1 MFYKFK
7 HIQSIIFAFNNNY
20 SLNKIKKYSM
30 KTKQFFII
38 NILAIVTLITLSVSC
53 VSKKQMLYLQ
63 DIAAYNNNEVAHN
76 NHKLQVDD
84 ILKIS
89 VGALM
94 PEAAMPYNNV
104 TPGSVVAN
112 NIDVMKLDGY
122 LVSKNYTINFPVLG
136 ELSVKEKTTQDLE
149 NDIKKLLVDGG
160 YLLNPNVNVRLL
172 NAKVTILGEVKMPG
186 TFSFT
191 ENNISLL
198 QALGLAGDLTI
209 NGSREDVVVLRRV
222 DGVQTT
228 ARINLTSANFLS
240 GQYQMVKPNDVL
252 IVNPNS
258 AKLKTAGYV
267 GNISAILGITSVILT
282 SILLFT
288 R

>member
-1 MFYKFK
+1 MKSINYIKFT
-7 HIQSIIFAFNNNY
+7 FLPF
-20 SLNKIKKYSM
+20 
-30 KTKQFFII
+30 
-38 NILAIVTLITLSVSC
+38 LALTLLQSC
-53 VSKKQMLYLQ
+53 VSKKEMLYLQ
-63 DIAAYNNNEVAHN
+63 DVASFNNTEVTYNH
-76 NHKLQVDD
+76 HTIQVDD

-94 PEAAMPYNNV
+94 PEAAIPYNNV
-104 TPGSVVAN
+104 TGGSVVAN
-112 NIDVMKLDGY
+112 SIDVMRLDGY
-122 LVSKNYTINFPVLG
+122 LVSQNSTINFPVLG
-136 ELSVKEKTTQDLE
+136 ELSVKDKTTQELE

-160 YLLNPNVNVRLL
+160 YLINPNVTVRLL
-172 NAKVTILGEVKMPG
+172 NAKVTILGEVGRPG

-222 DGVQTT
+222 DGLQTT

-240 GQYQMVKPNDVL
+240 GAYQMIKPNDV
-252 IVNPNS
+252 IVVNPNS

-267 GNISAILGITSVILT
+267 GNISAILGITSIILT
-282 SILLFT
+282 TILLFT

>member
-1 MFYKFK
+1 MNFQYFVK
-7 HIQSIIFAFNNNY
+7 HSFLIFSIF
-20 SLNKIKKYSM
+20 
-30 KTKQFFII
+30 
-38 NILAIVTLITLSVSC
+38 TLFQSC
-53 VSKKQMLYLQ
+53 VSKKEMLYLQ
-63 DIAAYNNNEVAHN
+63 DIASYNNTEVTYN
-76 NHKLQVDD
+76 NHTLQVDD

-94 PEAAMPYNNV
+94 PEAALPYNNI
-104 TPGSVVAN
+104 TGGNVVAN

-122 LVSKNYTINFPVLG
+122 LVSQTMTINFPVLG
-136 ELSVKEKTTQDLE
+136 ELSVKDKTTQDLE

-160 YLLNPNVNVRLL
+160 YLINPNVTVRLI

-209 NGSREDVVVLRRV
+209 NGSREDVVVLRYV

-228 ARINLTSANFLS
+228 ERINLTSANFLS
-240 GQYQMVKPNDVL
+240 GPYQMVKPNDVL

-267 GNISAILGITSVILT
+267 GNISAILGITSIILT

>member
-1 MFYKFK
+1 MKKTFLSKTIYLPVLVFL
-7 HIQSIIFAFNNNY
+7 
-20 SLNKIKKYSM
+20 LN
-30 KTKQFFII
+30 Q
-38 NILAIVTLITLSVSC
+38 SC
-53 VSKKQMLYLQ
+53 VSKKEMLYLQ
-63 DIAAYNNNEVAHN
+63 DIESFNNTKVTYNNHTI
-76 NHKLQVDD
+76 QVDD

-94 PEAAMPYNNV
+94 PEAALPYNNV
-104 TPGSVVAN
+104 TAGNMVAN

-122 LVSKNYTINFPVLG
+122 LVSQNSTINFPVLG
-136 ELSVKEKTTQDLE
+136 ELSVKEKTTKDLE

-160 YLLNPNVNVRLL
+160 YLTNPNVTVRLL

-222 DGVQTT
+222 DGLQTT
-228 ARINLTSANFLS
+228 AHINLTSANFLS
-240 GQYQMVKPNDVL
+240 GPYQMVKPNDV
-252 IVNPNS
+252 IVVNPNS

-267 GNISAILGITSVILT
+267 GNISAILGITSIILT

>member
-1 MFYKFK
+1 MCP
-7 HIQSIIFAFNNNY
+7 
-20 SLNKIKKYSM
+20 KIKKITF
-30 KTKQFFII
+30 KRII
-38 NILAIVTLITLSVSC
+38 KFTLSTFLALIIFQSC
-53 VSKKQMLYLQ
+53 VTKKEMLYLQ
-63 DIAAYNNNEVAHN
+63 DIASYNNTEVTY
-76 NHKLQVDD
+76 NHHTLQVDD

-104 TPGSVVAN
+104 SPGSVVAN
-112 NIDVMKLDGY
+112 NIDIMKIDGY
-122 LVSKNYTINFPVLG
+122 LVSQNSTINFPVLG
-136 ELSVKEKTTQDLE
+136 ELSVKDKTTQDLE
-149 NDIKKLLVDGG
+149 NDIKKLLIDGG
-160 YLLNPNVNVRLL
+160 YLINPNVTVRLL
-172 NAKVTILGEVKMPG
+172 NAKVTILGEVQRPG

-209 NGSREDVVVLRRV
+209 NGSREDVVVLRRI

-228 ARINLTSANFLS
+228 ARINLTSAGFLS
-240 GQYQMVKPNDVL
+240 GPYQMVKPNDV
-252 IVNPNS
+252 IVVNPNS

>member
-1 MFYKFK
+1 MNF
-7 HIQSIIFAFNNNY
+7 
-20 SLNKIKKYSM
+20 
-30 KTKQFFII
+30 QFFAKHLLLLFSIF
-38 NILAIVTLITLSVSC
+38 TLLQSC
-53 VSKKQMLYLQ
+53 VSKREMLYLQ
-63 DIAAYNNNEVAHN
+63 DVESFNNTEVTYNNHTI
-76 NHKLQVDD
+76 QVDD

-94 PEAAMPYNNV
+94 PEAAIPYNNV
-104 TPGSVVAN
+104 TGGSVVAN
-112 NIDVMKLDGY
+112 SIDVMKLDGY
-122 LVSKNYTINFPVLG
+122 LVSKTMTINFPVLG
-136 ELSVKEKTTQDLE
+136 ELSVKEKTAQDLE
-149 NDIKKLLVDGG
+149 NDIKKLLVVGG
-160 YLLNPNVNVRLL
+160 YLINPNVTVRLL
-172 NAKVTILGEVKMPG
+172 NAKVTILGEVNNPG

-198 QALGLAGDLTI
+198 QAMGLAGDLTI
-209 NGSREDVVVLRRV
+209 NGSREDVVVLRYV

-228 ARINLTSANFLS
+228 ARINLTSASFLS
-240 GQYQMVKPNDVL
+240 GPYQMVKPNDV
-252 IVNPNS
+252 IVVNPNS

>member
-1 MFYKFK
+1 MLNKTNK
-7 HIQSIIFAFNNNY
+7 MSHKIIFRYTFL
-20 SLNKIKKYSM
+20 SLLMVSLL
-30 KTKQFFII
+30 Q
-38 NILAIVTLITLSVSC
+38 SC
-53 VSKKQMLYLQ
+53 VSKKEMLYMQ
-63 DIAAYNNNEVAHN
+63 DVESYNNAEVTYN
-76 NHKLQVDD
+76 NHTIQVDD

-94 PEAAMPYNNV
+94 PEAAFPYNNV
-104 TPGSVVAN
+104 TGGSVVAN
-112 NIDVMKLDGY
+112 TIDLMKLDGY
-122 LVSKNYTINFPVLG
+122 LVSQNNKINFPVLG

-160 YLLNPNVNVRLL
+160 YLINPNVTVRLL
-172 NAKVTILGEVKMPG
+172 NAKVTILGEVQRPG

-191 ENNISLL
+191 ENNVSFL

-209 NGSREDVVVLRRV
+209 NGSREDIMVLRYV

-228 ARINLTSANFLS
+228 ARIDLTSASFLS
-240 GQYQMVKPNDVL
+240 GPYQMVKPNDV
-252 IVNPNS
+252 IVVNPNS
-258 AKLKTAGYV
+258 AKVKTAGYV
-267 GNISAILGITSVILT
+267 GNISAILGITSIILT

>member
-1 MFYKFK
+1 MRVLQIFIFTF
-7 HIQSIIFAFNNNY
+7 ILSISF
-20 SLNKIKKYSM
+20 
-30 KTKQFFII
+30 Q
-38 NILAIVTLITLSVSC
+38 SC
-53 VSKKQMLYLQ
+53 VSKKEMLYLQ
-63 DIAAYNNNEVAHN
+63 DIASFNNTEVTYNNHT
-76 NHKLQVDD
+76 LQVDD

-89 VGALM
+89 VNTLM
-94 PEAAMPYNNV
+94 PEAALPYNNV
-104 TPGSVVAN
+104 PAGNMVAN
-112 NIDVMKLDGY
+112 SIDVMKIEGY
-122 LVSKNYTINFPVLG
+122 LVSQTSTINFPVLG
-136 ELSVKEKTTQDLE
+136 KISVKDKTAQDLE

-160 YLLNPNVNVRLL
+160 YLINPNVTVRLL
-172 NAKVTILGEVKMPG
+172 NAKVTILGEVQRPG

-209 NGSREDVVVLRRV
+209 NGSREDVVVLRRL

-240 GQYQMVKPNDVL
+240 GPYQMVKPNDV
-252 IVNPNS
+252 IVVNPNS

-267 GNISAILGITSVILT
+267 GNISTILGITSLLLSSI
-282 SILLFT
+282 ILLT

>member
-1 MFYKFK
+1 MK
-7 HIQSIIFAFNNNY
+7 HIKFTFLSIL
-20 SLNKIKKYSM
+20 SLM
-30 KTKQFFII
+30 FFQ
-38 NILAIVTLITLSVSC
+38 SC
-53 VSKKQMLYLQ
+53 VSKKEMLYLQ
-63 DIAAYNNNEVAHN
+63 DVASYDNTEVTYNNHT
-76 NHKLQVDD
+76 LQVDD

-89 VGALM
+89 VNTLM
-94 PEAAMPYNNV
+94 PEAALPYNNV
-104 TPGSVVAN
+104 PAGNRAAN
-112 NIDVMKLDGY
+112 SIDVMKIEGY
-122 LVSKNYTINFPVLG
+122 LVSQNHTINFPVLG

-149 NDIKKLLVDGG
+149 NYIKKLLVDGG
-160 YLLNPNVNVRLL
+160 YLINPNVTVRLL

-222 DGVQTT
+222 NGVQTT
-228 ARINLTSANFLS
+228 ERINLTSASFLS
-240 GQYQMVKPNDVL
+240 GAYQMVKPNDV
-252 IVNPNS
+252 IVVNPNS

-267 GNISAILGITSVILT
+267 GNISTILGITSLLLSSI
-282 SILLFT
+282 ILLT

>member
-1 MFYKFK
+1 MITLQLFRK
-7 HIQSIIFAFNNNY
+7 I
-20 SLNKIKKYSM
+20 SLA
-30 KTKQFFII
+30 FII
-38 NILAIVTLITLSVSC
+38 IGLLQSC
-53 VSKKQMLYLQ
+53 VSKKQILYLQ
-63 DIAAYNNNEVAHN
+63 DIASYNNTDVTFT
-76 NHKLQVDD
+76 NHTLQVDD

-94 PEAAMPYNNV
+94 PEAALPYNNV
-104 TPGSVVAN
+104 TAGNMVAN
-112 NIDVMKLDGY
+112 NLDVMKLDGY
-122 LVSKNYTINFPVLG
+122 LVSSGMTINFPVLG

-149 NDIKKLLVDGG
+149 NEIKKLLVDGG
-160 YLLNPNVNVRLL
+160 YLINPNVTVRLL
-172 NAKVTILGEVKMPG
+172 NAKVTILGEVQRPG

-222 DGVQTT
+222 DGLQTT
-228 ARINLTSANFLS
+228 TRIDLTSANFLS
-240 GQYQMVKPNDVL
+240 GPYQMVKPNDV
-252 IVNPNS
+252 IVVNPNS

>member
-1 MFYKFK
+1 M
-7 HIQSIIFAFNNNY
+7 
-20 SLNKIKKYSM
+20 KIKQILSIN
-30 KTKQFFII
+30 FFATIAFA
-38 NILAIVTLITLSVSC
+38 LLSVSC
-53 VSKKQMLYLQ
+53 VTKKQMLYLQ
-63 DIAAYNNNEVAHN
+63 DVDTLTNQEVTYK
-76 NHKLQVDD
+76 NHTLQVDD

-94 PEAAMPYNNV
+94 PEAALPYNNV
-104 TPGSVVAN
+104 TASNMVAN

-122 LVSKNYTINFPVLG
+122 LVSQNGTINFPVLG
-136 ELSVKEKTTQDLE
+136 VLSVKDKTTQDLE
-149 NDIKKLLVDGG
+149 NYIKKLLVDGG
-160 YLLNPNVNVRLL
+160 YLINPNVTVRLL
-172 NAKVTILGEVKMPG
+172 NAKVTILGEVQRPG

-209 NGSREDVVVLRRV
+209 NGSREDVVVLRRI
-222 DGVQTT
+222 DGLQTT
-228 ARINLTSANFLS
+228 ERIDLTSANFLS
-240 GQYQMVKPNDVL
+240 GPYQMVKPNDV
-252 IVNPNS
+252 IVVNPNS

>member
-1 MFYKFK
+1 MVTLQLFK
-7 HIQSIIFAFNNNY
+7 
-20 SLNKIKKYSM
+20 KISSA
-30 KTKQFFII
+30 FII
-38 NILAIVTLITLSVSC
+38 IGLLQSC

-63 DIAAYNNNEVAHN
+63 DLDSVNSQEITYNNHT
-76 NHKLQVDD
+76 LQVDD

-94 PEAAMPYNNV
+94 SEAALPYNNF
-104 TPGSVVAN
+104 TAGSVVAN

-122 LVSKNYTINFPVLG
+122 LVSQNNTINFPVLG
-136 ELSVKEKTTQDLE
+136 ELSVKEKTAQDLE

-160 YLLNPNVNVRLL
+160 YLINPNVTVRLL
-172 NAKVTILGEVKMPG
+172 NAKVTILGEVKRPG

-222 DGVQTT
+222 DGLQTT
-228 ARINLTSANFLS
+228 ERINLTSSSWLS
-240 GQYQMVKPNDVL
+240 GPYQMVKPNDVI

-267 GNISAILGITSVILT
+267 GNISTILGITSLLLSSI
-282 SILLFT
+282 ILLT